1 MVRRDSGINSLP
13 QLTGKKVVTVNGGT
27 QEANLRKIVSSV
39 DVVTF
44 ETAPQALVALQQHK
58 AAAFI
63 NDEVSLFDA
72 YAKMGPAQKDFVILA
87 QNVST
92 EPIAIGTPMPPLGA
106 RNIRNIK
113 RADMKA
119 HFNALRKAGNSVSQV
134 NKAIKAAK
142 AIFTYAFDSEY
153 VTANI
158 MQRYPKLQ
166 RVEGERRANR
176 GIFPKLNCKP
186 SLRMPRL

>member
-1 MVRRDSGINSLP
+1 LP
-13 QLTGKKVVTVNGGT
+13 HGETRQRHYQPAQLTGKKVVTVKGGT

-72 YAKMGPAQKDFVILA
+72 YAKTGSAQKDFVILP

-92 EPIAIGTPMPPLGA
+92 EPIAIGTTHAAARSPQHSQHQARRHEGA
-106 RNIRNIK
+106 
-113 RADMKA
+113 
-119 HFNALRKAGNSVSQV
+119 
-134 NKAIKAAK
+134 
-142 AIFTYAFDSEY
+142 
-153 VTANI
+153 
-158 MQRYPKLQ
+158 LQ
-166 RVEGERRANR
+166 RSAKGRQ
-176 GIFPKLNCKP
+176 
-186 SLRMPRL
+186 LRIASQQSD